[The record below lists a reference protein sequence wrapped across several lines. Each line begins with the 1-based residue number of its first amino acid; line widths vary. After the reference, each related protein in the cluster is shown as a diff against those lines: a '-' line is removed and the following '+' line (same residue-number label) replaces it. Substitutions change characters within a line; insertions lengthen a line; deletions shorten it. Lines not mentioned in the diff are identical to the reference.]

1 MSRFVQ
7 LLRSHFAR
15 PGAAAVFAVFIC
27 GFAPLVLLLT
37 LSPDRISLWASYAIA
52 AICAS
57 LATILLRTPAQSW
70 AWNILGAKNQAHDL
84 DAANENELG
93 GGALQGPGALASILS
108 KELTAGRGPSLLGVI
123 RIANYDRMAAFDV
136 AMADRFIA
144 AFHQRLEAALG
155 KTRHLAWVERNCFAI
170 WFGHHAT
177 VSGAQAELKALSYA
191 LTQSI
196 SDDRFTIEPE
206 LEIGSAETGP
216 ASESPQELLSRALA
230 SLSKTVPSGNAAESA
245 PPVPADLR
253 RRFTLEQDL
262 RHAISNGEL
271 ELHYQPFIDTAACRV
286 TGAEALLRWKH
297 PQLGAI
303 SPLEFV
309 PILEDTG
316 LMHDVGIWVL
326 NTACR
331 QLREWRV
338 AGQTDFR
345 MAINLSA
352 KQLRNPALK
361 TIIERTVQNHNL
373 SPADIEIELT
383 ETAAMEESGLTLEL
397 FRELRK
403 AGFGLAIDDFGSGYS
418 SLSYLKNLPF
428 SKLKIDREFVTR
440 VDQRSVSRAIC
451 KALMQLASGLGISVL
466 AEGVE
471 RREEVEMLHRMGC
484 TQFQGFYFAKGMPP
498 ALFAQTTLD
507 AAWLATISAAT
518 APMQINLKA
527 LGS

>member
-1 MSRFVQ
+1 MNGLVQ
-7 LLRSHFAR
+7 LLRSQFAR
-15 PGAAAVFAVFIC
+15 PGARLVFAVFLF

-37 LSPDRISLWASYAIA
+37 LSPDQVRLSMSYAIA
-52 AICAS
+52 AICAL
-57 LATILLRTPAQSW
+57 LAILLLRTPAQSW
-70 AWNILGAKNQAHDL
+70 ASNTFGTKNQADDL
-84 DAANENELG
+84 DPANENEQNS
-93 GGALQGPGALASILS
+93 GALHGPRSLASILS
-108 KELTAGRGPSLLGVI
+108 KELASGRGPSLLGVI

-144 AFHQRLEAALG
+144 AFHLRLETALG

-177 VSGAQAELKALSYA
+177 VAGAQAELKALSYA

-196 SDDRFTIEPE
+196 IDDRFTIEPE
-206 LEIGSAETGP
+206 LEIGSAEAGP
-216 ASESPQELLSRALA
+216 ATESPQELLSRALA
-230 SLSKTVPSGNAAESA
+230 SLAKSTPSGNAAASA
-245 PPVPADLR
+245 LPGAADLR

-262 RHAISNGEL
+262 RHAIRNGEL
-271 ELHYQPFIDTAACRV
+271 ELHYQPFVDTSVCRV

-297 PQLGAI
+297 PKLGAI

-309 PILEDTG
+309 PILEESG
-316 LMHDVGIWVL
+316 LMHEVGVWVL

-338 AGQTDFR
+338 TGQSDFR

-352 KQLRNPALK
+352 KQLHNPGLK

-373 SPADIEIELT
+373 SPADIELELT
-383 ETAAMEESGLTLEL
+383 ETAAMEDSGLTLQL
-397 FRELRK
+397 FRELRR

-440 VDQRSVSRAIC
+440 IDQRSVSRAIC
-451 KALMQLASGLGISVL
+451 KALMELASGLGISVL

-471 RREEVEMLHRMGC
+471 RREEAEMLHRMGC

-498 ALFAQTTLD
+498 ALFTQTTSD
-507 AAWLATISAAT
+507 AAWLATISAVT
-518 APMQINLKA
+518 VPMQINLKA
-527 LGS
+527 LGT